1 MSPKTAATRKMDVS
15 LDLAELRD
23 VIDDESTDRGRK
35 RNQEGIEEELKEV
48 KARLQRI
55 MEQLR
60 EKNLHI
66 PVCLLSPPPHLPFF
80 GRSVLISISGRV
92 HVPDPTHDH
101 ARSGGDE

>member
-66 PVCLLSPPPHLPFF
+66 PVCLPPPSLF

-92 HVPDPTHDH
+92 HVPDLTYDH